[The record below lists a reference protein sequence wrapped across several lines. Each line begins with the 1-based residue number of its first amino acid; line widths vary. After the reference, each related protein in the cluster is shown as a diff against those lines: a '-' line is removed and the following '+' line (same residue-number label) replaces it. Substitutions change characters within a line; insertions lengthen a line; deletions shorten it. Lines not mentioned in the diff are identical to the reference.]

1 MGEIKSGKI
10 NELVPDDKNMNKH
23 NQYGMSLLEKSIS
36 ELGLGRSIVVDKNNR
51 IIGGN
56 GVVETAVNLGLED
69 VIIVPTRGDKLVVVK
84 REDVD
89 LDSEVGR
96 SLALADNAVANV
108 NLEWDEENLSEIKG
122 EWGINEKDWGIDLS
136 ISFDNNENNEI
147 EQKKLSDRFLIPPFS
162 VLDTKQGI
170 WQERKNFW
178 ISKGIKSEIGRN
190 ASVFNV
196 SGDIQLTD
204 NYDKSN
210 FSDNTIKFQ
219 DSLGTNGVSIFDPVV
234 AELAYQWFNIPNG
247 TILDPFA
254 GGSVRG
260 IVASE
265 LGFKYYGN
273 DLREEQISANIENAK
288 DIINNK
294 LSLPIWTVGDSINID
309 KISKLNNYDMV
320 FSCPPYADLEVY
332 SDMDG
337 DISNMEYKDFLNSYK
352 TIIEKSCNLLNDN
365 RFAVFVVGDIRDRKG
380 VYRDFIS
387 DTIKCFK
394 DCGLNL
400 YNNIIIYKSIG
411 NAALRA
417 GKYMNQRK
425 VCLVHEHM
433 IVMYKGNI
441 KKIKNN
447 YPILDLSYLNE
458 NIENK

>member
-1 MGEIKSGKI
+1 MDSIKEGNIS
-10 NELVPDDKNMNKH
+10 ELIPDDKNMNKH

-56 GVVETAVNLGLED
+56 GVVETASSLGMED
-69 VIIVPTRGDKLVVVK
+69 VIIVPTDGKKLVVVK

-89 LDSEVGR
+89 LDSEIGR
-96 SLALADNAVANV
+96 KLALADNAVANV
-108 NLEWDEENLSEIKG
+108 NLEWDEHNVKEISENWDIDV
-122 EWGINEKDWGIDLS
+122 KDWGIDVNKV
-136 ISFDNNENNEI
+136 SFEEDERLNKN
-147 EQKKLSDRFLIPPFS
+147 KKLSDRFIIPPFS
-162 VLDTKQGI
+162 VLDTKQAV
-170 WQERKNFW
+170 WKDRKNFW
-178 ISKGIKSEIGRN
+178 LSKGIKSENGRN

-196 SGDIQLTD
+196 GGDIQLTD

-210 FSDNTIKFQ
+210 FSKGTIEFL
-219 DSLGTNGVSIFDPVV
+219 DSLESNGVSIFDPVV

-288 DIINNK
+288 DVINNK

-365 RFAVFVVGDIRDRKG
+365 RFAVFVVGDIRDKNG

-394 DCGLNL
+394 DCGLKL
-400 YNNIIIYKSIG
+400 YNNIIISKPIG
-411 NAALRA
+411 NAAVRA
-417 GKYMNQRK
+417 GRYMNNRK

-433 IVMYKGNI
+433 IVMYKGNL
-441 KKIKNN
+441 KKINEN
-447 YPILDLSYLNE
+447 FPILDFSYLNE
-458 NIENK
+458 E